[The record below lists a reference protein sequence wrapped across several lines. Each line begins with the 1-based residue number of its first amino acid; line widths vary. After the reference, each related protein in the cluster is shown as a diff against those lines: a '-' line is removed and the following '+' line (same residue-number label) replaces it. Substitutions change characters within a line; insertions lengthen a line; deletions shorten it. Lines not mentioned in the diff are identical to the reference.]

1 MLPLQAEVLDSVF
14 GLKQATV
21 LLEQVTSSLR
31 DRDLLHNNLLQRKSK
46 LQVSRYHGAGRCVL
60 GTDAPPPGEAGP
72 CIPDSAVRPLPA
84 RLCLAFLIQL
94 CPLQVR

>member
-1 MLPLQAEVLDSVF
+1 MVSWYLQASLLESCFLKERLLMLPLQAEVLDSVF

-46 LQVSRYHGAGRCVL
+46 LQVSRYPGAGRCVL

-72 CIPDSAVRPLPA
+72 SPGQI
-84 RLCLAFLIQL
+84 
-94 CPLQVR
+94 